1 MAIETRLEMMDF
13 GAQIANLVGLGNG
26 VVAGNGLVD
35 TLGGIA
41 MGAAGM
47 AGFDTIALSTTQHVY

>member
-1 MAIETRLEMMDF
+1 MMDF
-13 GAQIANLVGLGNG
+13 GAQIADLVGLGNG

-41 MGAAGM
+41 MGAARM
-47 AGFDTIALSTTQHVY
+47 AGSDAIALSTTQHVY